1 MISTLENYPIQDYNG
16 DVVGE
21 SIPTQQEIINKI
33 NEIVR
38 YLNEN
43 SETIRGGE

>member
-1 MISTLENYPIQDYNG
+1 MISTLKTYPIQDCHG
-16 DVVGE
+16 DVIGE

-33 NEIVR
+33 NEIVC

-43 SETIRGGE
+43 SEAIRGGE